1 MFPKRRFNHR
11 HSPAIPGQEETM
23 RGRNAAVAV
32 IALLGSCL
40 LLSGCGGTSTLKL
53 GYKPSEG
60 EKGLLASLPSKTVK
74 VLPFS
79 DKRQPQMESIK
90 IGSREAAFAVPMGE
104 VYAERPVFEIVRD
117 AVQTEFARNGHL
129 VVGDNESVS
138 IRGEIRAFSVG
149 TSVTL
154 VYWDVIGNVSF
165 TLEAKKAG
173 DAPAVTMGPFEGK
186 QVERTYVYPTAE
198 IMERVTGGALD
209 NAVRKMGSDA
219 ALIAFL
225 KGE

>member
-1 MFPKRRFNHR
+1 
-11 HSPAIPGQEETM
+11 M
-23 RGRNAAVAV
+23 RGRNIVVVV
-32 IALLGSCL
+32 IALFGSCL
-40 LLSGCGGTSTLKL
+40 LLDCGGTSTLKL
-53 GYKPSEG
+53 GYRPSEG
-60 EKGLLASLPSKTVK
+60 EKGLLSSLPSKKIK
-74 VLPFS
+74 VLPFT
-79 DKRQPQMESIK
+79 DKRMPQMESIK
-90 IGSREAAFAVPMGE
+90 IGSREAALSVPMGE

-129 VVGDNESVS
+129 VVGDNEYVS

-173 DAPAVTMGPFEGK
+173 VASPVTLGPFEGK
-186 QVERTYVYPTAE
+186 QVERTYVYPSAE
-198 IMERVTGGALD
+198 IMERVTGGSLD
-209 NAVRKMGSDA
+209 NAIKAMGSDA
-219 ALIAFL
+219 ALIGFL